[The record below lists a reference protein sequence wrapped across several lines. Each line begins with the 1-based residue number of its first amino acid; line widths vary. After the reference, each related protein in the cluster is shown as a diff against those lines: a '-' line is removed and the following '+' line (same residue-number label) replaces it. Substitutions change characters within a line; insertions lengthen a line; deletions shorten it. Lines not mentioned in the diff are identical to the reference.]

1 MLPTAFGAPE
11 QCAVTFPCQ
20 PWCTRSHAGPEVLQ
34 AGYVGQ
40 AHTRECLTNQAAE
53 DKESCEKGYK
63 HSCIR
68 VQPKAMS
75 AFRNFLTWAAVAH
88 PPLSSETSWWRL
100 QPGKEAW
107 DLALD
112 TLWWY
117 PGAPDNWLGVT
128 SSPRVWVA
136 GGIFPS
142 AIISTSSWKPGEKLW
157 VNLYRCGWKDPLYW
171 FNRKC
176 HAGTEGC
183 NGDVPSRPVGDV
195 PTGDPEPPTQQEVWR
210 KQWVNTI
217 LFGSGPMAL
226 VGWAHGDPPGFL
238 RLPWPILPMQEP
250 TGEGRI
256 RPEKV
261 S

>member
-1 MLPTAFGAPE
+1 MCCYLSMPALVHKE
-11 QCAVTFPCQ
+11 SHR
-20 PWCTRSHAGPEVLQ
+20 TRGFASRICWPGW
-34 AGYVGQ
+34 

-53 DKESCEKGYK
+53 DEESREKGYK
-63 HSCIR
+63 HSYIR
-68 VQPKAMS
+68 VQPKALS

-117 PGAPDNWLGVT
+117 PGAPDNWLGVN

-157 VNLYRCGWKDPLYW
+157 VNLYRCGWKDPLIDSIGNVTLGQRAVMVMSPADLW
-171 FNRKC
+171 EMSPQKTQS
-176 HAGTEGC
+176 HLL
-183 NGDVPSRPVGDV
+183 SRRS
-195 PTGDPEPPTQQEVWR
+195 EENSELIQS
-210 KQWVNTI
+210 
-217 LFGSGPMAL
+217 FL
-226 VGWAHGDPPGFL
+226 V
-238 RLPWPILPMQEP
+238 
-250 TGEGRI
+250 
-256 RPEKV
+256 
-261 S
+261 